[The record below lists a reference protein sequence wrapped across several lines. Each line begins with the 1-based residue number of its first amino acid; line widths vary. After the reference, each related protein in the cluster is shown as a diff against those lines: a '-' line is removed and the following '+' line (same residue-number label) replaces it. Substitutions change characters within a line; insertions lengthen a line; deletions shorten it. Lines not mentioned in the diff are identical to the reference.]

1 MVSTQTNQ
9 AQIAKSCERAST
21 FGRYSHVG
29 SMGNRMGIMPTCGSS
44 PDLFESK
51 RLFTCHSNSRPA
63 KSFPTPQSR
72 LPPAP
77 PPQPA
82 FLEVRL
88 RGDMAVPAELA
99 PVASLPPWCNLRAQ
113 PDTEGT
119 VAVRGMRCVWG
130 GERENGGA
138 NHLIRTT
145 AGDNWLVQNGTGH
158 HT

>member
-1 MVSTQTNQ
+1 
-9 AQIAKSCERAST
+9 
-21 FGRYSHVG
+21 
-29 SMGNRMGIMPTCGSS
+29 
-44 PDLFESK
+44 
-51 RLFTCHSNSRPA
+51 
-63 KSFPTPQSR
+63 
-72 LPPAP
+72 
-77 PPQPA
+77 
-82 FLEVRL
+82 
-88 RGDMAVPAELA
+88 MAVPAELA
-99 PVASLPPWCNLRAQ
+99 PVASLPPWCNLRTQ